1 MMAGR
6 WGRGER
12 RRAWL
17 GLLTALG
24 IAEQG
29 FFIPHRHAGDAVPAG
44 RRRSYRAVE
53 RNLRAC
59 RPRFQEVLGWLED
72 VQDDLSAIGGAP
84 APAPRWDQDWFPR
97 LDAAVAYALVRR
109 QRPARIVEVGAGHST
124 RFLLRAL
131 ADGGLQAEVTAIDPA
146 PRARLETAGLK
157 LLRQT
162 VQEAG
167 VAPFAALGPGDLLV
181 VDSSHVLMPGSDVD
195 LLLGHV
201 IPALPGGVYVHFH
214 DIFLPDDYPADW
226 AWRGYNEQL
235 AVLPLILAGGWEVV
249 FASHY
254 VATRMA
260 DEVADSAAGRLPLAP
275 GARESSLWL
284 RRADHDE
291 MTASGARKT

>member
-1 MMAGR
+1 MIAGR

-29 FFIPHRHAGDAVPAG
+29 FFIPHRHAGDALPAG
-44 RRRSYRAVE
+44 RRRPYRAAE
-53 RNLRAC
+53 RQLQAG
-59 RPRFQEVLGWLED
+59 RPRFQEVLGWLD
-72 VQDDLSAIGGAP
+72 DLQDDLTAIGDAA

-109 QRPARIVEVGAGHST
+109 RRPARIVEVGAGHST

-131 ADGGLQAEVTAIDPA
+131 ADGGLQAELTAIDPA
-146 PRARLETAGLK
+146 PRARLAADGLK
-157 LLRQT
+157 LLRRT

-167 VAPFAALGPGDLLV
+167 VEPFAALGPGDLLV
-181 VDSSHVLMPGSDVD
+181 IDSSHVLMPGSDVD

-249 FASHY
+249 FASHF

-260 DEVADSAAGRLPLAP
+260 EAVAASAAGRLPLVP

-291 MTASGARKT
+291 MTACEPRKT